1 MTNKKETMVEL
12 LKEIYRN
19 IDSKNT
25 KKYGTDFVG
34 AMVLARPEIN
44 KQFKLLKAAGVAYS
58 DDLVYQ
64 VLENVGLKK
73 YF

>member
-1 MTNKKETMVEL
+1 MAKQTMIEM

-19 IDSKNT
+19 IDNKNT
-25 KKYGTDFVG
+25 GKYGVKFVG
-34 AMVLARPEIN
+34 DMVLARPEIN

-58 DDLVYQ
+58 DELVYQ